1 MDKQHFAILF
11 LLIGVVMVQN
21 LMIYKEVKKEI

>member
-21 LMIYKEVKKEI
+21 LMIYKKIKE